1 MRTLPAA
8 LTAAQRARSRQPH
21 LQVDISNRFPD
32 AVAPI
37 WTNLY
42 TGALPDGPHA
52 AAATSDGYLTR
63 LWVLT
68 TTHWLKLNRTNPTS
82 SPDWTSWATWRTLT
96 RLCAIA
102 SYGLNMAAV
111 AVDHTTPTTIYL
123 SESTDGGAN
132 WSAFALVITHT
143 STITHIAIA
152 RKSNGDLCVIVND
165 GTEIAAYRR
174 VATAWQAKVV
184 SAIAITITGLAINHD
199 GDWNCVV
206 TGGITG
212 RNVVGRVLFG
222 DGYSASVG
230 VWSSLLVIVSSID
243 ISNVAYSAPSLAYP
257 DCFRVAFREN
267 YTGTV
272 AYDHIKMS
280 YLPATNDFADDAW
293 REPTPVA
300 QDHTYGL
307 ALAYV
312 GASPYPIYLCSP
324 RNVDAAS
331 VVAYSTDVT
340 ADVLSADVNQADIH
354 HPSTST
360 IVLDNSS
367 GRYDTLGSGANIAI
381 RKGARVAIAPGYDA
395 IHSDG
400 PAYWIVGLHHTYPKK
415 GGVATLTILADDA
428 WSFLA
433 RWTAPTTYTF
443 PGTKNVYQI
452 YAFLLGRLGFEAFS
466 AGSSPDFTDLHPQ
479 FTITAGTTGLAAL
492 RALFRLVPDV
502 LFNRAGFVYCRWP
515 QASDA
520 SLIPYAWN
528 HNPATQHE
536 ISAADY
542 HDDMKDS
549 NHQRVIAGPLA
560 NIIAD
565 RLDLADIGLF
575 YASAH
580 QVAASDVTTG
590 ALATA
595 RAEAEQRRVDIPAR
609 ADTIVTPVHC
619 GVEPTDPI
627 DITDPRLALSG
638 AKRRVL
644 AVKLRYQRDRQPVYE
659 HHLTLGAV

>member
-8 LTAAQRARSRQPH
+8 LTAAQRARSRQPY

-42 TGALPDGPHA
+42 TGAEADGPHA
-52 AAATSDGYLTR
+52 AAAATNGSPLGWLTR
-63 LWVLT
+63 LHILSNTLYRHT
-68 TTHWLKLNRTNPTS
+68 TDLITWPAWTN
-82 SPDWTSWATWRTLT
+82 WRAAT

-102 SYGLNMAAV
+102 ATDYHLAAF
-111 AVDHTTPTTIYL
+111 AVDNATPTTIYL
-123 SESTDGGAN
+123 SESSDGGVN
-132 WSAFALVITHT
+132 WSAFALAITHT
-143 STITHIAIA
+143 STITNIAAA

-174 VATAWQAKVV
+174 VATVWQAKVV
-184 SAIAITITGLAINHD
+184 SAIAATVTGLAIKYE

-206 TGGITG
+206 TGAITG
-212 RNVVGRVLFG
+212 RTVVGRVLFG
-222 DGYSASVG
+222 DGYSAGVG
-230 VWSSLLVIVSSID
+230 VWSPLLVIASAITGA
-243 ISNVAYSAPSLAYP
+243 NVAYTAPSVAYP
-257 DCFRVAFREN
+257 DCYRITFREN

-272 AYDHIKMS
+272 AYDRVKMTT
-280 YLPATNDFADDAW
+280 LPYTGDFVDDCW
-293 REPTPVA
+293 REPTPIA
-300 QDHTYGL
+300 QDQTYGL
-307 ALAYV
+307 ILIASPV
-312 GASPYPIYLCSP
+312 SPYPMYLCSP
-324 RNVDAAS
+324 SKVDTAS
-331 VVAYSTDVT
+331 VVAYSIDVT
-340 ADVLSADVNQADIH
+340 ADVLSADVNQADIN

-367 GRYDTLGSGANIAI
+367 GRYNTLGSGANIAI
-381 RKGARVAIAPGYDA
+381 RKGARIAVAPGYNA
-395 IHSDG
+395 LHSDG

-415 GGVATLTILADDA
+415 GGVATLTIIADDA
-428 WSFLA
+428 WHFLA

-443 PGTKNVYQI
+443 PGTKNVYQL

-466 AGSSPDFTDLHPQ
+466 AGSSPDMTDLHPQ

-502 LFNRAGFVYCRWP
+502 LFNRAGFIYARWP

-528 HNPATQHE
+528 HNPTTQHE

-560 NIIAD
+560 NIIGD

-609 ADTIVTPVHC
+609 SDIIVTPVHC

-627 DITDPRLALSG
+627 DITDSRLGLAT

-644 AVKLRYQRDRQPVYE
+644 AIKTRYQRDRPCVYE

>member
-8 LTAAQRARSRQPH
+8 LTAAQRARSRQSY

-37 WTNLY
+37 WSNLL
-42 TGALPDGPHA
+42 TGAGTDVPHA

-63 LWVLT
+63 LQIDANTLYR
-68 TTHWLKLNRTNPTS
+68 NRSDLITWPS
-82 SPDWTSWATWRTLT
+82 WTAWRAAT

-102 SYGLNMAAV
+102 ASGLNLATV
-111 AVDHTTPTTIYL
+111 AVDNVTPTTIYL
-123 SESTDGGAN
+123 SESTDGGAS
-132 WSAFALVITHT
+132 WSAFALAITHT
-143 STITHIAIA
+143 STITAIAIA
-152 RKSNGDLCVIVND
+152 RKSAGDLCVIVND

-174 VATAWQAKVV
+174 VATVWQAKVV
-184 SAIAITITGLAINHD
+184 SAVAITVSGLAIAYE

-206 TGGITG
+206 TGAITG
-212 RNVVGRVLFG
+212 RTVVGRVLFG
-222 DGYSASVG
+222 DGYSQAVAT
-230 VWSSLLVIVSSID
+230 WSTLLVIVSSITM
-243 ISNVAYSAPSLAYP
+243 SNVAYSAPSLAYP
-257 DCFRVAFREN
+257 DCFRIAFREN

-272 AYDHIKMS
+272 AYDHVKMS
-280 YLPATNDFADDAW
+280 YLPATSDFVDDAW

-312 GASPYPIYLCSP
+312 GTSPYPIYLCDP
-324 RNVDAAS
+324 LYVDTAS
-331 VVAYSTDVT
+331 VVANSIDVT
-340 ADVLSADVNQADIH
+340 ADVLSADLNQADLN

-381 RKGARVAIAPGYDA
+381 RKGARVAVAPGYGA
-395 IHSDG
+395 LHSDG

-415 GGVATLTILADDA
+415 GGVATLTILAADA

-443 PGTKNVYQI
+443 PATDNVFQI
-452 YAFLLGRLGFEAFS
+452 ATFLLGRLGFEFFS
-466 AGSSPDFTDLHPQ
+466 ASSSPDITNLYPQ
-479 FTITAGTTGLAAL
+479 FTITAGTTALTAL

-502 LFNRAGFVYCRWP
+502 LFNRAGYVYCRWP

-536 ISAADY
+536 LSAADY
-542 HDDMKDS
+542 HDDIKDS

-565 RLDLADIGLF
+565 RLDLADIALF

-580 QVAASDVTTG
+580 QVAASDITTG
-590 ALATA
+590 ANATA
-595 RAEAEQRRVDIPAR
+595 RADAEQRRVDIPAR
-609 ADTIVTPVHC
+609 SDVILTPVHC

-627 DITDPRLALSG
+627 DITDPRLGLAS

-644 AVKLRYQRDRQPVYE
+644 AINLRYQRDRPATYE

>member
-8 LTAAQRARSRQPH
+8 LTAAQRAPSRQPY

-32 AVAPI
+32 VVSPI
-37 WTNLY
+37 WANLY
-42 TGALPDGPHA
+42 TGTETDNPHA
-52 AAATSDGYLTR
+52 AAATTDGYITR
-63 LWVLT
+63 LWVVPVMNSLRQ
-68 TTHWLKLNRTNPTS
+68 NRANPAS
-82 SPDWTSWATWRTLT
+82 SPAFDSWDVLRPTT
-96 RLCAIA
+96 RNCAIA
-102 SYGLNMAAV
+102 HYGQNLAAF
-111 AVDHTTPTTIYL
+111 AVDNATPTTIYL
-123 SESTDGGAN
+123 SWSTDGGVN
-132 WSAFALVITHT
+132 WSAFTLVITHT
-143 STITHIAIA
+143 STITHIAA
-152 RKSNGDLCVIVND
+152 AMKSNGDLCVIVND
-165 GTEIAAYRR
+165 AAEVAAYRR
-174 VATAWQAKVV
+174 VATVWQAKVV
-184 SAIAITITGLAINHD
+184 SAVACTVSGLAIAYD

-206 TGGITG
+206 TGAITG
-212 RNVVGRVLFG
+212 RAVVGRLLFG
-222 DGYSASVG
+222 DGYSQAVG
-230 VWSSLLVIVSSID
+230 TWGSLLVIASSITTA
-243 ISNVAYSAPSLAYP
+243 NVNYSAPFLAYP
-257 DCFRVAFREN
+257 DCYRITFREN

-272 AYDHIKMS
+272 AYDHINMTT
-280 YLPATNDFADDAW
+280 LPPTCDFADDQW

-331 VVAYSTDVT
+331 VVAYSVDVT
-340 ADVLSADVNQADIH
+340 ADVLSADVNQADIN

-381 RKGARVAIAPGYDA
+381 RKGARVGIAPGYGA

-400 PAYWIVGLHHTYPKK
+400 PAFWIVGLHHTFPKK

-428 WSFLA
+428 WCFLA

-443 PGTKNVYQI
+443 PGTDNIFQI
-452 YAFLLGRLGFEAFS
+452 AAFLLGRLGFECFS
-466 AGSSPDFTDLHPQ
+466 AGSSPDVTDIYPQ
-479 FTITAGTTGLAAL
+479 FTITAGTTALAAL
-492 RALFRLVPDV
+492 RALFRFVPDV
-502 LFNRAGFVYCRWP
+502 LFNRAAFVYARWP
-515 QASDA
+515 QAGDA
-520 SLIPYAWN
+520 SLISYAWN

-536 ISAADY
+536 ISAIDH
-542 HDDMKDS
+542 HDDMKDA

-565 RLDLADIGLF
+565 RVDLADIALF

-580 QVAASDVTTG
+580 QVAASDLTTG
-590 ALATA
+590 AQATA

-609 ADTIVTPVHC
+609 SDVLITPVHC

-644 AVKLRYQRDRQPVYE
+644 AIKLTYQRDRPVTYE

>member
-1 MRTLPAA
+1 MRTLPAP
-8 LTAAQRARSRQPH
+8 LTAAQRAPSRQPY

-42 TGALPDGPHA
+42 TGAEADGPHA
-52 AAATSDGYLTR
+52 AAATTNGIVTR
-63 LWVLT
+63 LRIQANILF
-68 TTHWLKLNRTNPTS
+68 LNSDPTIPPPWWS
-82 SPDWTSWATWRTLT
+82 WTYWRPAT
-96 RLCAIA
+96 RLCALA
-102 SYGLNMAAV
+102 SNANNLAAL
-111 AVDHTTPTTIYL
+111 AVDHATPTTIYL
-123 SESTDGGAN
+123 SESSDGGAN
-132 WSAFALVITHT
+132 WSAFALAITHT
-143 STITHIAIA
+143 STITYIAAAI
-152 RKSNGDLCVIVND
+152 KSNGDLCVIVND

-174 VATAWQAKVV
+174 VATVWQAKVV
-184 SAIAITITGLAINHD
+184 SAVAITVSGLAID
-199 GDWNCVV
+199 YEGDWNCVV
-206 TGGITG
+206 TGAITG
-212 RNVVGRVLFG
+212 RSVVGRVLFG
-222 DGYSASVG
+222 DGYSQAVGTWSTLLAIVAS
-230 VWSSLLVIVSSID
+230 ITM
-243 ISNVAYSAPSLAYP
+243 SNVAYSAPSLAYP
-257 DCFRVAFREN
+257 DCHRITFREN

-280 YLPATNDFADDAW
+280 YLPATNDFVDDAW

-307 ALAYV
+307 ALACV
-312 GASPYPIYLCSP
+312 GASPYPIYLSSP
-324 RNVDAAS
+324 RNVDAATI
-331 VVAYSTDVT
+331 VAYSVDVT
-340 ADVLSADVNQADIH
+340 ADVLSADINQADMTR
-354 HPSTST
+354 PSTST

-381 RKGARVAIAPGYDA
+381 RKGARVAVAPGYGA
-395 IHSDG
+395 LHSDG
-400 PAYWIVGLHHTYPKK
+400 PAFWIVGLHHTYPKK

-466 AGSSPDFTDLHPQ
+466 AGSSPDFTDVYPQ
-479 FTITAGTTGLAAL
+479 FTITAGTTALAAL

-502 LFNRAGFVYCRWP
+502 LFNRAGFVYSRWP

-520 SLIPYAWN
+520 SEAAYAWN
-528 HNPATQHE
+528 HNPTTQHE
-536 ISAADY
+536 LTAAAY

-565 RLDLADIGLF
+565 RVDLADIALF

-595 RAEAEQRRVDIPAR
+595 RADAEQRRVDIPAR
-609 ADTIVTPVHC
+609 SDIIVTPVHC
-619 GVEPTDPI
+619 GVEPTDPV

-644 AVKLRYQRDRQPVYE
+644 AVNLRYQRDRPPVYE